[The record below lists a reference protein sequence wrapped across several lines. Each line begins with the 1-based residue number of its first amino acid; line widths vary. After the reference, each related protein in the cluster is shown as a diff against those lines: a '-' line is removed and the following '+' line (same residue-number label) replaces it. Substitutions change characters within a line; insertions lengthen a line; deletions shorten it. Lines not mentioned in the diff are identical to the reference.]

1 MTQQL
6 WLFVFFLLVSMGF
19 TTVYS
24 STAKPID
31 STTKQRNDKA
41 NDPKEQ
47 STSIEILE
55 KKYQRIGAGKLTW
68 FGFSVYRSALFTES
82 GEFSGVKTERPL
94 MLVIQ
99 YQRDIDKSDLIARTY
114 KEWKRLPHYEE
125 KQFSVWRADLERI
138 WPEIKEN
145 DRLACVI
152 EADGSTS
159 FYGNEGLLG
168 RIQDKEFGW
177 NFISIWLAETT
188 SEKSLRKKLLGI
200 D

>member
-1 MTQQL
+1 MIQTVVKCL
-6 WLFVFFLLVSMGF
+6 LLSFLFLG
-19 TTVYS
+19 YS
-24 STAKPID
+24 FAFANTPVQSKPSSPPASQKPAPSAI
-31 STTKQRNDKA
+31 T
-41 NDPKEQ
+41 
-47 STSIEILE
+47 IEVLE
-55 KKYQRIGAGKLTW
+55 NKYKRLGSGKLTW
-68 FGFSVYRSALFTES
+68 FGFSVYRSALFTAS
-82 GEFSGVKTERPL
+82 GSFSDVKSERPL

-99 YQRDIDKSDLIARTY
+99 YLRDIDKSDLIKRTY
-114 KEWKRLPHYEE
+114 KEWKRLPHYDE
-125 KQFSVWRADLERI
+125 KQFAAWRDDLDRI

-159 FYGNEGLLG
+159 FYGNKGLLG
-168 RIQDKEFGW
+168 RIPDKEFGW